1 MTLTSFELYTLLS
14 FCKLGTAAWFVMVFT
29 ALATLF
35 LVLFYALESTSPFSK
50 NEAEQ
55 ASMAKMK
62 SLAKYSSIICACST
76 ILTCIIPSKTEMAA
90 IVVLP
95 AIVNSEAV
103 QTIPNELTALAT
115 EWLKELH
122 PKKSE

>member
-1 MTLTSFELYTLLS
+1 MNISSFELYALLS
-14 FCKLGTAAWFVMVFT
+14 LCKLGTAAWFLA
-29 ALATLF
+29 ALSAAATGISGIMF
-35 LVLFYALESTSPFSK
+35 AVEATSNFSDS
-50 NEAEQ
+50 NVQEL
-55 ASMAKMK
+55 K
-62 SLAKYSSIICACST
+62 SIFKKSCIVCACST
-76 ILTCIIPSKTEMAA
+76 ALTCIIPSKTEMAA

-103 QTIPNELTALAT
+103 QTIPSELTALAT